1 MIIILCLA
9 GIADI
14 CQAQVRSDSSCVS
27 GIPASSENPEIPDFE
42 KCFRILEK
50 NRRTYNRY
58 NDSIFLIKDHVAW
71 SNFFKHRALKNAQ
84 LFTVNKKIIS
94 SMTDYFKQDK
104 KLIPHEAYRNLCSG
118 LQKLYAD
125 GKIDPFLGN
134 QLCDILLEYYGSGRC
149 PDSKNYAGL
158 VDVFKGEF
166 LYEIFTLG
174 KDSLVLHQSYHYLK
188 RSIREDRFRSPNYV
202 ESCLVALD
210 NLTVTNWLYYKMQTV
225 AEFRALVEE
234 RKILLRLP
242 HTYLIMRE
250 KDYQRQQEKVEH
262 AEESLVRNVYLA
274 DTTILEKQHADSLM
288 QIIVARNLAD
298 PHLSGLSYSRTL
310 VMQMML
316 GQITA
321 KEAMNMV
328 RRKYNREVMKNIY
341 DKRYDIKELQK
352 VLMPFMNYF
361 YLNDVADVPYRKK
374 RAAVKKMCE
383 AIVTIYHLRQDQQA
397 DNTYV
402 KYLNILATYP
412 RAIKYLTEKERI
424 YYLNE
429 LNVATQV
436 TTYAHSL
443 HVAMIAQKLM
453 EGILAY
459 QPELVKGVL
468 GERRNGK
475 VFLDTKKCMD
485 FIFEAAMYHDI
496 GKNAII
502 SVVNNDFRPLTDEEF
517 AIIKKH
523 PALGAELL
531 KIAPSLY
538 EKFRDTTLGHHK
550 WYNGKGG
557 YPKDFDN
564 TKSPKRILID
574 IITLSDCMQ
583 AATERIGRNYKSG
596 KNFDRVMEEFRRD
609 AGTRYN
615 PDLVNFIDAHQD
627 VARDLAALI
636 NDGWVDIYFDIYSRF
651 MR

>member
-1 MIIILCLA
+1 MA

-71 SNFFKHRALKNAQ
+71 INFFKHRALKNAQ
-84 LFTVNKKIIS
+84 LFAVNKKIIS

-234 RKILLRLP
+234 HKILLRLP

-321 KEAMNMV
+321 KEAMKMV

-341 DKRYDIKELQK
+341 DKRYDSEELQK

-402 KYLNILATYP
+402 KYLNILATYS

-459 QPELVKGVL
+459 QPELVKDVL

-574 IITLSDCMQ
+574 IISLSDCMQ

-636 NDGWVDIYFDIYSRF
+636 NEGWVDIYFDIYSRF

>member
-1 MIIILCLA
+1 MA

-14 CQAQVRSDSSCVS
+14 CQAQVRPDNWENSVIPVSFDSS
-27 GIPASSENPEIPDFE
+27 EIPNFE
-42 KCFRILEK
+42 KCFRLLEE

-71 SNFFKHRALKNAQ
+71 INFFKHRALKNAQ
-84 LFTVNKKIIS
+84 LFAVNKKIIS

-234 RKILLRLP
+234 HKILLRLP

-321 KEAMNMV
+321 KEAMKMV

-341 DKRYDIKELQK
+341 DKRYDSEELQK

-459 QPELVKGVL
+459 QPELVKDVL

-636 NDGWVDIYFDIYSRF
+636 NEGWVDIYFDIYSRF

>member
-14 CQAQVRSDSSCVS
+14 CQAQVRSDSFCVS

-71 SNFFKHRALKNAQ
+71 INFFKHRALKNAQ
-84 LFTVNKKIIS
+84 LFAVNKKIIS

-234 RKILLRLP
+234 HKILLRLP

-262 AEESLVRNVYLA
+262 AEESLVRNVY
-274 DTTILEKQHADSLM
+274 
-288 QIIVARNLAD
+288 LAD

-341 DKRYDIKELQK
+341 DKRYDSKELQK

-436 TTYAHSL
+436 TTYAHSV

-459 QPELVKGVL
+459 QPELVKDVL

-615 PDLVNFIDAHQD
+615 PNLVNFIDAHQD

-636 NDGWVDIYFDIYSRF
+636 NEGWVDIYFDIYSRF

>member
-71 SNFFKHRALKNAQ
+71 INFFKHRALKNAQ
-84 LFTVNKKIIS
+84 LFAVNKKIIS

-234 RKILLRLP
+234 HKILLRLL

-341 DKRYDIKELQK
+341 DKRYDSKELQK

-436 TTYAHSL
+436 TTYAHSV

-459 QPELVKGVL
+459 QPELVKDVL

-615 PDLVNFIDAHQD
+615 PELVNFIDSHQD

-636 NDGWVDIYFDIYSRF
+636 NEGWVDIYFDIYSRF

>member
-1 MIIILCLA
+1 MA

-71 SNFFKHRALKNAQ
+71 INFFKHRALKNAQ
-84 LFTVNKKIIS
+84 LFAVNKKIIS

-234 RKILLRLP
+234 HKILLRLP

-341 DKRYDIKELQK
+341 DKRYDSKELQK
-352 VLMPFMNYF
+352 VLLPFMNYL

-436 TTYAHSL
+436 TTYAHSV

-459 QPELVKGVL
+459 QPELVKGAL

-615 PDLVNFIDAHQD
+615 PDLVNFIDAHLD

-636 NDGWVDIYFDIYSRF
+636 NEGWVDIYFDIYSRF

>member
-1 MIIILCLA
+1 M
-9 GIADI
+9 
-14 CQAQVRSDSSCVS
+14 
-27 GIPASSENPEIPDFE
+27 
-42 KCFRILEK
+42 
-50 NRRTYNRY
+50 
-58 NDSIFLIKDHVAW
+58 
-71 SNFFKHRALKNAQ
+71 
-84 LFTVNKKIIS
+84 
-94 SMTDYFKQDK
+94 
-104 KLIPHEAYRNLCSG
+104 CSG

-125 GKIDPFLGN
+125 GKIAPFLGN

-234 RKILLRLP
+234 HKILLRLP

-341 DKRYDIKELQK
+341 DKRYDSKELQK

-436 TTYAHSL
+436 TTYAHSV

-459 QPELVKGVL
+459 QPELVKDVL

-550 WYNGKGG
+550 WYNGKGD

-615 PDLVNFIDAHQD
+615 PELVNFIDSHQD

-636 NDGWVDIYFDIYSRF
+636 NEGWVDIYFDIYSRF

>member
-402 KYLNILATYP
+402 KYLNILAAYP

-615 PDLVNFIDAHQD
+615 PDLVNFIDSHQD
-627 VARDLAALI
+627 VAHDLAALI
-636 NDGWVDIYFDIYSRF
+636 NEGWVDIYFDIYSRF

>member
-341 DKRYDIKELQK
+341 DKRYDSKELQK

-402 KYLNILATYP
+402 KYLNILAAYP

-615 PDLVNFIDAHQD
+615 PDLVNFIDSHQD
-627 VARDLAALI
+627 VAHDLAALI
-636 NDGWVDIYFDIYSRF
+636 NEGWVDIYFDIYSRF

>member
-288 QIIVARNLAD
+288 LIIVARNLAD

-615 PDLVNFIDAHQD
+615 PDLVNFIDSHQD
-627 VARDLAALI
+627 VAHDLAALI
-636 NDGWVDIYFDIYSRF
+636 NEGWVDIYFDIYSRF

>member
-71 SNFFKHRALKNAQ
+71 INFFKHRALKNAQ

-288 QIIVARNLAD
+288 LIIVARNLAD

-310 VMQMML
+310 VMQVMM

-341 DKRYDIKELQK
+341 DKRYDSKELQK

-402 KYLNILATYP
+402 KYLNILAAYP

-636 NDGWVDIYFDIYSRF
+636 NEGWVDIYFDIYSRF

>member
-1 MIIILCLA
+1 MA

-71 SNFFKHRALKNAQ
+71 INFFKHRALKNAQ
-84 LFTVNKKIIS
+84 LFAVNKKIIS

-234 RKILLRLP
+234 HKILLRLP

-316 GQITA
+316 GQIKA
-321 KEAMNMV
+321 KEAMKMV

-341 DKRYDIKELQK
+341 DKRYDSEELQK

-361 YLNDVADVPYRKK
+361 YLNDVADVLYRKK

-459 QPELVKGVL
+459 QPELVKDVL

-475 VFLDTKKCMD
+475 VFWDTKKCMD

-636 NDGWVDIYFDIYSRF
+636 NEGWVDIYFDIYSRF

>member
-27 GIPASSENPEIPDFE
+27 GIPASSEDPEIPDFE
-42 KCFRILEK
+42 KCFRIFEK

-71 SNFFKHRALKNAQ
+71 INFFKHRALKNAQ
-84 LFTVNKKIIS
+84 LFAVNKKIIS

-174 KDSLVLHQSYHYLK
+174 KDSLVLHQSYHYLM

-234 RKILLRLP
+234 HKILLRLP

-288 QIIVARNLAD
+288 RIIVARNLAD

-321 KEAMNMV
+321 KEAMKMV

-341 DKRYDIKELQK
+341 DKRYDSEELQK

-436 TTYAHSL
+436 TTYAHSV

-475 VFLDTKKCMD
+475 VFWDTKKCMD

-636 NDGWVDIYFDIYSRF
+636 NEGWVDIYFDIYSRF

>member
-27 GIPASSENPEIPDFE
+27 GIPASSEDPEIPDFE
-42 KCFRILEK
+42 KCFRIFEK

-71 SNFFKHRALKNAQ
+71 INFFKHRALKNAQ
-84 LFTVNKKIIS
+84 LFAVNKKIIS

-174 KDSLVLHQSYHYLK
+174 KDSLVLHQSYHYLM

-234 RKILLRLP
+234 HKILLRLP

-250 KDYQRQQEKVEH
+250 KDYQRQQERVEH

-288 QIIVARNLAD
+288 RIIVARNLAD

-321 KEAMNMV
+321 KEAMKMV

-341 DKRYDIKELQK
+341 DKRYDSEELQK

-436 TTYAHSL
+436 TTYAHSV

-475 VFLDTKKCMD
+475 VFWDTKKCMD

-636 NDGWVDIYFDIYSRF
+636 NEGWVDIYFDIYSRF

>member
-1 MIIILCLA
+1 M
-9 GIADI
+9 
-14 CQAQVRSDSSCVS
+14 
-27 GIPASSENPEIPDFE
+27 
-42 KCFRILEK
+42 
-50 NRRTYNRY
+50 
-58 NDSIFLIKDHVAW
+58 
-71 SNFFKHRALKNAQ
+71 
-84 LFTVNKKIIS
+84 
-94 SMTDYFKQDK
+94 
-104 KLIPHEAYRNLCSG
+104 CSG

-134 QLCDILLEYYGSGRC
+134 QLCDTLLEYYGSGRC

-234 RKILLRLP
+234 HKILLRLP

-321 KEAMNMV
+321 KKAMKMV

-341 DKRYDIKELQK
+341 DKRYDSEELQK

-459 QPELVKGVL
+459 QPELVKDVL

-475 VFLDTKKCMD
+475 VLLDTKKCMD

-636 NDGWVDIYFDIYSRF
+636 NEGWVDIYFDIYSRF

>member
-288 QIIVARNLAD
+288 LIIVARNLAD

-402 KYLNILATYP
+402 KYLNILAAYP

>member
-1 MIIILCLA
+1 MA

-14 CQAQVRSDSSCVS
+14 CQAQVRPDNWENSVIPVSFDSS
-27 GIPASSENPEIPDFE
+27 EIPNFE
-42 KCFRILEK
+42 KCFRLLEE

-71 SNFFKHRALKNAQ
+71 INFFKHRALKNAQ
-84 LFTVNKKIIS
+84 LFAVNKKIIS

-174 KDSLVLHQSYHYLK
+174 KDSLVLHQSYHYLM

-234 RKILLRLP
+234 HKILLRLP

-341 DKRYDIKELQK
+341 DKRYDSEELQK

-436 TTYAHSL
+436 TTYAHSV

-475 VFLDTKKCMD
+475 VFWDTKKCMD

-538 EKFRDTTLGHHK
+538 EKFRDITLGHHK

-636 NDGWVDIYFDIYSRF
+636 NEGWVDIYFDIYSRF